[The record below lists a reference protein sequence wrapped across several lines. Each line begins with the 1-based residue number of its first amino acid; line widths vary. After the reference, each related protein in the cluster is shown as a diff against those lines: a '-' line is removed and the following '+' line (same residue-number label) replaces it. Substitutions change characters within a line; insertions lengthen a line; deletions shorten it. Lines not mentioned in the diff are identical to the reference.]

1 MYNVE
6 SNLISSHNVAME
18 NAKRCLTTIVKDK
31 QNADYK
37 NIIQLIEKYLIQ
49 HSDDCDHN
57 IIEDLI
63 DIDPDRSKMV
73 KYCNLCYKTF

>member
-1 MYNVE
+1 METNNF
-6 SNLISSHNVAME
+6 SPKDAME
-18 NAKRCLTTIVKDK
+18 TAKQVLNSIPNDK
-31 QNADYK
+31 QNSDYK

-49 HSDDCDHN
+49 HSDDCHHN

-73 KYCNLCYKTF
+73 KYCNICYKTF

>member
-1 MYNVE
+1 METNNF
-6 SNLISSHNVAME
+6 SPKDAME
-18 NAKRCLTTIVKDK
+18 NAKQVLNNIAKDK

-37 NIIQLIEKYLIQ
+37 NIVELVEKYLIE
-49 HSDDCDHN
+49 HSDNCDHN

>member
-1 MYNVE
+1 MEINT
-6 SNLISSHNVAME
+6 ISAKAAME
-18 NAKRCLTTIVKDK
+18 NAKLILSAVKKDK
-31 QNADYK
+31 RDSDYK
-37 NIIQLIEKYLIQ
+37 KILLRIEKYLIQ

-63 DIDPDRSKMV
+63 DIDPDRSQMV

>member
-1 MYNVE
+1 METNNFYPKD
-6 SNLISSHNVAME
+6 AME
-18 NAKRCLTTIVKDK
+18 NAKRVLNKITKDK

-37 NIIQLIEKYLIQ
+37 NIIQLIEKYLIK
-49 HSDDCDHN
+49 HSDDCHHN